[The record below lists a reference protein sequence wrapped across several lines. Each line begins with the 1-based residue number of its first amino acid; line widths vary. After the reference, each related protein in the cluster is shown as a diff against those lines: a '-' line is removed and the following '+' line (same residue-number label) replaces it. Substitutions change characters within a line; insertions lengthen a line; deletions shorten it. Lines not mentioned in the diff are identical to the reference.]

1 MWIYRRYH
9 VSEAIMNHPQIFHKW
24 VVKNH
29 WHIDYGLVYH
39 CLTNMG
45 WSTWFPLRGKHS
57 GWWLVSGLYWG
68 LYDRL
73 WEFLATSNYSFTAQ
87 VALEILGLLSGFCWV
102 GWRFEA
108 SWGRT
113 RNEIPSKSFVFFCHL
128 GCRNFTFLDLFP
140 TLLASTCCEFLRRWE
155 DGDWAEH
162 VEWRWQKCGHL
173 TQKTMC
179 KQCTN
184 AGMWPKNRD
193 AWDQPCQ
200 FLNVT
205 RAAPCW
211 E

>member
-1 MWIYRRYH
+1 MWVYRRYH

-87 VALEILGLLSGFCWV
+87 VALEILGLLLGFCWV
-102 GWRFEA
+102 GWPGMRSHQNRLFFFA
-108 SWGRT
+108 IWGV
-113 RNEIPSKSFVFFCHL
+113 EILHFWIFSQHFWRVHAANFC
-128 GCRNFTFLDLFP
+128 
-140 TLLASTCCEFLRRWE
+140 E
-155 DGDWAEH
+155 DGKMVIGPSMWSEDD
-162 VEWRWQKCGHL
+162 R
-173 TQKTMC
+173 
-179 KQCTN
+179 N
-184 AGMWPKNRD
+184 AD
-193 AWDQPCQ
+193 I
-200 FLNVT
+200 
-205 RAAPCW
+205 
-211 E
+211 

>member
-1 MWIYRRYH
+1 MGGKEPLTH
-9 VSEAIMNHPQIFHKW
+9 
-24 VVKNH
+24 
-29 WHIDYGLVYH
+29 GLVYH

-73 WEFLATSNYSFTAQ
+73 WESLATSNYKHCS
-87 VALEILGLLSGFCWV
+87 SGS
-102 GWRFEA
+102 GN
-108 SWGRT
+108 SWGFVRFFWVDVYCFSNGWSGWSSCVIEFGEDWRHGQGRN
-113 RNEIPSKSFVFFCHL
+113 RNEIPGGVEILHFWIFSQHFWRVHAAKK
-128 GCRNFTFLDLFP
+128 
-140 TLLASTCCEFLRRWE
+140 RRWE

>member
-9 VSEAIMNHPQIFHKW
+9 VSKAIMNHPQIFHKW

-113 RNEIPSKSFVFFCHL
+113 RNEIPSKSFVFFAIW
-128 GCRNFTFLDLFP
+128 GV
-140 TLLASTCCEFLRRWE
+140 EFLHFWIFSQHFWRVHAANFCE
-155 DGDWAEH
+155 DGKMVIGPSMWSEDD
-162 VEWRWQKCGHL
+162 R
-173 TQKTMC
+173 
-179 KQCTN
+179 N
-184 AGMWPKNRD
+184 AD
-193 AWDQPCQ
+193 I
-200 FLNVT
+200 
-205 RAAPCW
+205 
-211 E
+211 

>member
-9 VSEAIMNHPQIFHKW
+9 VSKAIMNHPQIFHKW

-113 RNEIPSKSFVFFCHL
+113 RNEIPSKSFVFFLPFGVSKFYISGSFPNTSGEYMLRIFAKMGRWWL
-128 GCRNFTFLDLFP
+128 GRACGVKMTEMRTSNPENDVQTMHE
-140 TLLASTCCEFLRRWE
+140 C
-155 DGDWAEH
+155 GD
-162 VEWRWQKCGHL
+162 
-173 TQKTMC
+173 
-179 KQCTN
+179 
-184 AGMWPKNRD
+184 
-193 AWDQPCQ
+193 
-200 FLNVT
+200 VT
-205 RAAPCW
+205 KK
-211 E
+211 